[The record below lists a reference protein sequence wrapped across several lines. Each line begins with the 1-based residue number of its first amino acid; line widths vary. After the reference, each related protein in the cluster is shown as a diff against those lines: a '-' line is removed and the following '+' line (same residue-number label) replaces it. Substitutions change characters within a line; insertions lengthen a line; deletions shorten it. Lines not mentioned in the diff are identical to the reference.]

1 MNDSFYFW
9 DEKIRL
15 ENLIVLILV
24 PAILNQAVPATTEE
38 IDKVIDYTLKCS
50 NRYTAI
56 LESNNSDMFGSYPRK
71 VLTDALVN
79 VRQHEICLKTL
90 LHDIINCAKNVENLQ
105 IQLAQRLDQLKSTVQ
120 SKTAIPT
127 AQVYVRFKNY

>member
-1 MNDSFYFW
+1 M
-9 DEKIRL
+9 
-15 ENLIVLILV
+15 

-38 IDKVIDYTLKCS
+38 IDKVIDHTLKCAY
-50 NRYTAI
+50 NYTAI
-56 LESNNSDMFGSYPRK
+56 LENDESEVFGNYSRK
-71 VLTDALVN
+71 ILTDALVN

-127 AQVYVRFKNY
+127 AQVYVRIN